1 MISAVFITFRKIFD
15 PHKLRLH
22 LTPKAFFFDAFQKL
36 PSGNTGPTH
45 TVTHTTNCAERA
57 KEHRRGN
64 RFLSGA
70 LLACGS
76 YRICAMKLPIFSAA
90 SCCIKMLCYQCFSF
104 SLCIKC
110 EKARPVGRALSLSL
124 AVNPK
129 EKIADPAADGCR
141 ADNQKCCLHKIPH
154 FSQLRR
160 AMSFT
165 VSIPGRCFLSSSN
178 RARASRR
185 CLPV

>member
-1 MISAVFITFRKIFD
+1 METVERIGRTSRNMPSGKPQRALKSSRRSARIHFVISRSCVRVTSLAPENSGNRMISAVFITFKESFD
-15 PHKLRLH
+15 PHKLRLY

-90 SCCIKMLCYQCFSF
+90 FCCI
-104 SLCIKC
+104 
-110 EKARPVGRALSLSL
+110 
-124 AVNPK
+124 
-129 EKIADPAADGCR
+129 CR
-141 ADNQKCCLHKIPH
+141 VAW
-154 FSQLRR
+154 
-160 AMSFT
+160 
-165 VSIPGRCFLSSSN
+165 V
-178 RARASRR
+178 
-185 CLPV
+185 

>member
-1 MISAVFITFRKIFD
+1 MDTVERIGRTSRNIPSGKPQRALKSSRQSARIHFVISRSCVRVTSLAPENSGNRMISTVFATFRKSFD

-90 SCCIKMLCYQCFSF
+90 FCCI
-104 SLCIKC
+104 
-110 EKARPVGRALSLSL
+110 
-124 AVNPK
+124 
-129 EKIADPAADGCR
+129 CR
-141 ADNQKCCLHKIPH
+141 VAW
-154 FSQLRR
+154 
-160 AMSFT
+160 
-165 VSIPGRCFLSSSN
+165 V
-178 RARASRR
+178 
-185 CLPV
+185 

>member
-1 MISAVFITFRKIFD
+1 MIPHPFLVHVCCASLSCGGIEKLGKSGYGFLCKHSFPCGQRKIQYLFCQHMTEDSGNRMISAVFVTFKKSFD

-90 SCCIKMLCYQCFSF
+90 FCCI
-104 SLCIKC
+104 
-110 EKARPVGRALSLSL
+110 
-124 AVNPK
+124 
-129 EKIADPAADGCR
+129 CR
-141 ADNQKCCLHKIPH
+141 VAW
-154 FSQLRR
+154 
-160 AMSFT
+160 
-165 VSIPGRCFLSSSN
+165 V
-178 RARASRR
+178 
-185 CLPV
+185 